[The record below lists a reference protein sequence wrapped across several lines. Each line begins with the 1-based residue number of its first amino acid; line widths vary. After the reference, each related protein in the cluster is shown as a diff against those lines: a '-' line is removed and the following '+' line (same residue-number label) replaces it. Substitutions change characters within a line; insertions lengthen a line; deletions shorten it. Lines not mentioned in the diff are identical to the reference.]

1 MSPATSLLPVELLE
15 GMDEIIHLALQ
26 EDSAAFDVT
35 SETLID
41 ANQEGEG
48 VFIAKAPGV
57 IAGLPVAGEVFRL
70 VDPWVTFKSLVTD
83 GQRLRKGERLA
94 TVQGLLRTLL
104 AGERTALNFL
114 QRLSGVA
121 TQTAVYVKAIEGT
134 KARLLDT
141 RKTTPGHR
149 RLEKYAVRAGGGHN
163 HRMGLGDA
171 ILVKDNHIAACRAQ
185 EMTLTDVVKETLE
198 KARHGM
204 QVEFDVTSPEEA
216 AEAAGAGAKML
227 LLDNMTP
234 AAMRKA
240 VHLIAGRATTE
251 ASGGITLETI
261 RAVAETGVD
270 YISVGALTHSAKA
283 LDISLEIES

>member
-83 GQRLRKGERLA
+83 GQRVRKGERLA

-204 QVEFDVTSPEEA
+204 QVEFEVTSPEEA
-216 AEAAGAGAKML
+216 PEAAEPGAKML
-227 LLDNMTP
+227 LMDNMTP